1 MPKSLD
7 LEISEHY
14 APLFDVEHP
23 NYNSRYQVYYG
34 GRGGG
39 KSWQIARGLI
49 LRAFL
54 NKSLILCTREI
65 QNSINDSVLRLLS
78 NQIELMG
85 LSYFFEVQ
93 KTTIRGRNGSE
104 FIFKGLN
111 GLTIDSIK
119 SLEGVDY
126 CWVEEAHSVSEH
138 SWSILI
144 PTIRKETNGVQAQII
159 ASFNPDMADD
169 PVFTRFVLNSPPS
182 TYICKINYT
191 DNEHCPQTIID
202 EANYLKSVDYD
213 AYAHIYLGEVR
224 QHSDAQIFKGKYKVE
239 SFDIDQSYGEPLQ
252 GADWGF
258 STDPTVLMRVYIK
271 DRTLFVR
278 NENYKLHCEI
288 TDTPAMFD
296 CTDNV
301 RDYVVRADNA
311 RPEIISHMHREGFK
325 IKPADKWPGCVE
337 DRISFL
343 RSFEQII
350 IHPDCKH
357 TAEEM
362 RLYSYKTDKR
372 TGDVLP
378 DIIDKHN
385 HCIDAIGYAVTP
397 LIKRKVTN
405 FTV

>member
-23 NYNSRYQVYYG
+23 DYNSRYQVYYG

-85 LSYFFEVQ
+85 LSYFFEIQ

-144 PTIRKETNGVQAQII
+144 PTIRKETNGVQSQII

-169 PVFTRFVLNSPPS
+169 PVFTRFVLNGPPS

-202 EANYLKSVDYD
+202 EANYLN
-213 AYAHIYLGEVR
+213 
-224 QHSDAQIFKGKYKVE
+224 Q
-239 SFDIDQSYGEPLQ
+239 
-252 GADWGF
+252 
-258 STDPTVLMRVYIK
+258 
-271 DRTLFVR
+271 
-278 NENYKLHCEI
+278 
-288 TDTPAMFD
+288 
-296 CTDNV
+296 
-301 RDYVVRADNA
+301 
-311 RPEIISHMHREGFK
+311 
-325 IKPADKWPGCVE
+325 
-337 DRISFL
+337 
-343 RSFEQII
+343 
-350 IHPDCKH
+350 
-357 TAEEM
+357 
-362 RLYSYKTDKR
+362 
-372 TGDVLP
+372 
-378 DIIDKHN
+378 
-385 HCIDAIGYAVTP
+385 
-397 LIKRKVTN
+397 
-405 FTV
+405 